1 MSKAR
6 NLANLLADGAVGADE
21 LASTLDLSS
30 KTLTLPAGTALPSQS
45 GQNGNFLT
53 TDGTSASWGAVGGGG
68 SSITAG
74 DSSVA
79 VTDTGSDGTIAFNTD
94 NSERMRI
101 NSSGQLMLGTA
112 TSTSTLSVDIQNK
125 SVSSNN
131 VLVRIKNTTNNED
144 CGLVIEGESSATTRS
159 YKIGINT
166 DLNVSDLTFNGPTG
180 YRFLI
185 NGTTSTTI
193 NSNGDLLLGTTGNLY
208 GSTRLQSTSPS
219 ATGAFTFQ
227 GTSGNAGYEVG
238 QIWKTNTS
246 GDNKF
251 LAWITEGGAGTERG
265 SVTYNRSG
273 NLVSY
278 NTSSDYRLKENIIDL
293 TDALETVARLQPRQ
307 FTWKET
313 GNTTTGFI
321 AHELAEVLPHAVT
334 GEKDETETRM
344 VQVSPAVEA
353 THDEEGNELTPA
365 VEAVYEEREVPKYQG
380 VDTSFLV
387 ATLTA
392 AIQELSAKN
401 NALEARIAALEA
413 Q

>member
-1 MSKAR
+1 MPSSILNSDDGVISGTSGLKSSGGDDGVLVFQSKGTETAR
-6 NLANLLADGAVGADE
+6 INTDKQIEAA
-21 LASTLDLSS
+21 
-30 KTLTLPAGTALPSQS
+30 AGTVSLPSI
-45 GQNGNFLT
+45 T
-53 TDGTSASWGAVGGGG
+53 TT
-68 SSITAG
+68 G
-74 DSSVA
+74 D
-79 VTDTGSDGTIAFNTD
+79 TNTGIFFPAADTIAFA
-94 NSERMRI
+94 EGGAEAMRI
-101 NSSGQLMLGTA
+101 DSSGQLMLGTA
-112 TSTSTLSVDIQNK
+112 TSTNTLSVDIQNK
-125 SVSSNN
+125 SASSNN

-144 CGLVIEGESSATTRS
+144 CGLVIEGESSSTTRS
-159 YKIGINT
+159 YQIGINT
-166 DLNVSDLTFNGPTG
+166 ALNVSDLTFSGPTG

-208 GSTRLQSTSPS
+208 GPTRLQSTSAS
-219 ATGAFTFQ
+219 GTGAFTFQ

-293 TDALETVARLQPRQ
+293 TDALETVARLQPRR

-313 GNTTTGFI
+313 SSTTTGFI

-334 GEKDETETRM
+334 GEKDETELRQ
-344 VQVSPAVEA
+344 VIVSPRVPA
-353 THDEEGNELTPA
+353 TYDNEGNELTPA
-365 VEAVYEEREVPKYQG
+365 IEAVYEEREVPKYQG

-401 NALEARIAALEA
+401 DRWRH
-413 Q
+413 